1 MTLNSFILTRTQILE
16 RTVRLA
22 LAMRAPAW
30 AKISMARM
38 AHVATSM
45 EIVSVPEYGAT
56 AAT

>member
-16 RTVRLA
+16 RTVRQA
-22 LAMRAPAW
+22 LATRAPAW
-30 AKISMARM
+30 AKISMART

-45 EIVSVPEYGAT
+45 GIVSVPGYGAT